1 MRSCETRVLT
11 GDAEEVSRCNLRRG
25 VESNVC
31 RARTG
36 STPRTHRQVLRGCC
50 GGLEMT
56 PSRFR
61 KFTFSMAIL
70 FACTAIPA
78 FAQRGGGSPGG
89 GFHGGGGGFH
99 GGGGGFHGGG
109 GGAGGSHM
117 GGGSPG

>member
-1 MRSCETRVLT
+1 
-11 GDAEEVSRCNLRRG
+11 
-25 VESNVC
+25 
-31 RARTG
+31 
-36 STPRTHRQVLRGCC
+36 
-50 GGLEMT
+50 MT

-89 GFHGGGGGFH
+89 GIHGGGGGGFH

-117 GGGSPG
+117 GGGSPGGAFRSAPSSPTRIGGGFSRSCPNPPPPCAHADSSSPSGD